1 MVMHLEGL
9 DVTFG
14 ELEIDSLSATKK
26 DGRWVVA
33 AMAKGVLIR
42 LHSDTL
48 EKALEEVVVR
58 AMAASEARSLR
69 TVTAKTEG
77 HQ

>member
-1 MVMHLEGL
+1 MHLEGL

-26 DGRWVVA
+26 NGRWTVA

-42 LHSDTL
+42 LNSDTL
-48 EKALEEVVVR
+48 EKALGEVVVR
-58 AMAASEARSLR
+58 AMTAAEVRRLKEETR
-69 TVTAKTEG
+69 
-77 HQ
+77 